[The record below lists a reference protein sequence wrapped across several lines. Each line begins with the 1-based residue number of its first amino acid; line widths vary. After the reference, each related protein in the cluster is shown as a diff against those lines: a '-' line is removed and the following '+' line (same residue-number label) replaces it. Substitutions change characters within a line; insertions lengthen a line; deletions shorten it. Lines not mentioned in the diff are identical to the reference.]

1 MQKIDIIKI
10 VTILFT
16 KKLVFYIY
24 KIKICIIFAL
34 PKPKIMQNYN
44 LFSTKNSKSLICYLL
59 ILTLS
64 FYPADAAKLANNSG
78 PIIVIDAGH
87 GGHDPGAVGL
97 FSNEKDITLS
107 ISQKVGWIL
116 MEKMPEASILYTR
129 NTDEFLPLYR
139 RAAVANQN
147 KASLFISIHCNAT
160 AVDKEKY
167 RGTESFVLGVEK
179 VDQNL
184 EIVKL
189 ENQVL
194 HMEDQIQGKY
204 RNMDL
209 TGVESHIIMSQYQ
222 GIQLEEGIKVAR
234 QIESNFN
241 IGHEGKSRGVKQAGF
256 VVLSQVTMPAVL
268 VETGF
273 ISHPEEEIY
282 LNSENGQLQIASMI
296 AEGILKYFIEQNKY
310 IQIANGLDLNLIEKT
325 DIALKSP
332 IIESPI
338 IAPLQEETIE
348 ERQEYRIQI
357 AASKG
362 EMIKMDHPAWQNV
375 PSFQIVRELDLFKY
389 QVGQFT
395 SFNEAN
401 QEKNRLKQ
409 LGFSDAFIVNY
420 KNGRRIDKS

>member
-1 MQKIDIIKI
+1 
-10 VTILFT
+10 
-16 KKLVFYIY
+16 
-24 KIKICIIFAL
+24 
-34 PKPKIMQNYN
+34 
-44 LFSTKNSKSLICYLL
+44 
-59 ILTLS
+59 
-64 FYPADAAKLANNSG
+64 
-78 PIIVIDAGH
+78 
-87 GGHDPGAVGL
+87 
-97 FSNEKDITLS
+97 
-107 ISQKVGWIL
+107 
-116 MEKMPEASILYTR
+116 
-129 NTDEFLPLYR
+129 
-139 RAAVANQN
+139 
-147 KASLFISIHCNAT
+147 
-160 AVDKEKY
+160 
-167 RGTESFVLGVEK
+167 
-179 VDQNL
+179 
-184 EIVKL
+184 
-189 ENQVL
+189 
-194 HMEDQIQGKY
+194 
-204 RNMDL
+204 
-209 TGVESHIIMSQYQ
+209 
-222 GIQLEEGIKVAR
+222 
-234 QIESNFN
+234 
-241 IGHEGKSRGVKQAGF
+241 
-256 VVLSQVTMPAVL
+256 
-268 VETGF
+268 
-273 ISHPEEEIY
+273 
-282 LNSENGQLQIASMI
+282 MI